1 MRRSL
6 LCIALLAAVAAPA
19 AFAHNHGGDAKPME
33 NGSAGAEFDSAPPP
47 LSVEDNKIASSVSG
61 YWRTPSNQARDEH
74 RHPLETLLFFGVK
87 PSMTVI
93 EVNPGSGAWWT
104 EILAPLLWQNGGA
117 YIAGITDPA
126 KATSDRAREYFTAD
140 NAKFREHLAKSPGQ
154 FGGVK
159 FVEVDPSAPVY
170 GEPGSADAVL
180 TFRNLHGWFR
190 NDQADEQMAAF
201 FTVLKPGGVLGVEQ
215 HRADADVP
223 KDKVAGYL
231 SEAQVI
237 ALAEAA
243 GFVLEERSEINAN
256 PKDTK
261 DHPNGVWTLPPTLDV
276 PEGEDKAKYEAIG
289 ESDRMT
295 LRFRKPAA

>member
-33 NGSAGAEFDSAPPP
+33 TGIDGAEFDDAPPP
-47 LSVEDNKIASSVSG
+47 LSVEDNKVASSVSG
-61 YWRTPSNQARDEH
+61 YWRTPENKARDAF
-74 RHPLETLLFFGVK
+74 RHPLETLLFFGIK
-87 PSMTVI
+87 PSMTIV

-104 EILAPLLWQNGGA
+104 EILAPLLWQNSGT
-117 YIAGITDPA
+117 YVAGITDPA

-159 FVEVDPSAPVY
+159 FVEVDPADPVY
-170 GEPGSADAVL
+170 GVPGSADAVL
-180 TFRNLHGWFR
+180 TFRNLHGWMR
-190 NDQADEQMAAF
+190 NGQADEQMAAF
-201 FTVLKPGGVLGVEQ
+201 FAVLKPGGVLGVEQ
-215 HRADADVP
+215 HRANADVAV
-223 KDKVAGYL
+223 DQIQGYV

-261 DHPNGVWTLPPTLDV
+261 DHPNGVWTLPPSLDV

>member
-1 MRRSL
+1 MRRTL
-6 LCIALLAAVAAPA
+6 LSFALLAACASPL
-19 AFAHNHGGDAKPME
+19 AFAHNHGGDAKPADAAAHDAHE
-33 NGSAGAEFDSAPPP
+33 QAKAALDAAIAGE
-47 LSVEDNKIASSVSG
+47 
-61 YWRTPSNQARDEH
+61 WRTPANVARDGF
-74 RHPLETLLFFGVK
+74 RHPAATLDFFGIT
-87 PSMTVI
+87 PAMTVLEI
-93 EVNPGSGAWWT
+93 SPGSGAWWT
-104 EILAPLLWQNGGA
+104 EILAPWIKQGGGT
-117 YIAGITDPA
+117 YIAAVNDPA
-126 KATSDRAREYFTAD
+126 KASSDRAREYFTND
-140 NAKFREHLAKSPGQ
+140 NAKLGERLAAAPAQ
-154 FGGVK
+154 FDKVTLRP
-159 FVEVDPSAPVY
+159 VDPTAPVY
-170 GEPGSADAVL
+170 GEPGSVDAVL

-201 FTVLKPGGVLGVEQ
+201 FAVLKPGGVLGVEQ

-243 GFVLEERSEINAN
+243 GFKLEAKSEINAN

-261 DHPNGVWTLPPTLDV
+261 DPPNGVWTLPPNLDV

>member
-6 LCIALLAAVAAPA
+6 LCIALLAAVAAPT
-19 AFAHNHGGDAKPME
+19 AFAHNHGGDAKPADAAAQDAHE
-33 NGSAGAEFDSAPPP
+33 QAKAALDAAIAGE
-47 LSVEDNKIASSVSG
+47 
-61 YWRTPSNQARDEH
+61 WRTPANVARDGF
-74 RHPLETLLFFGVK
+74 RHPGPTLAFFGLQPGMNV
-87 PSMTVI
+87 V
-93 EVNPGSGAWWT
+93 EVSPGSGAWWT
-104 EILAPLLWQNGGA
+104 EILAPWIKQGGGTYVA
-117 YIAGITDPA
+117 AITDPA

-154 FGGVK
+154 FDGVK
-159 FVEVDPSAPVY
+159 FVEVDPAAPVY
-170 GEPGSADAVL
+170 GTPGSADAVL
-180 TFRNLHGWFR
+180 TFRNLHGWMR
-190 NDQADEQMAAF
+190 NGQAEAQMKAF
-201 FTVLKPGGVLGVEQ
+201 FEVLKPGGVLGLEQ
-215 HRADADVP
+215 HRANADVP
-223 KDKVAGYL
+223 REQINGYV

-237 ALAEAA
+237 ALAQGA

-261 DHPNGVWTLPPTLDV
+261 DHPNGVWTLPPSLDV